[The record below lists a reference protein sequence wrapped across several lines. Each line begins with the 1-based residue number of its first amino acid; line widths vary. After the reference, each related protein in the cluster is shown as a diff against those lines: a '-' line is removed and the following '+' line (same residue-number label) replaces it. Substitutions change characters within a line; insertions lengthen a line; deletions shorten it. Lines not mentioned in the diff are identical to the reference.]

1 MNYKKWLIE
10 DLQNLDRWRFSITQ
24 QQEELATL
32 EAEMTA
38 IKATNYDKIPGGG
51 DVQQDR
57 LLTALAKKDELAANL
72 ALTQKRVRDMDRL
85 LSELPDDERR
95 IVERMYIHREKYA
108 VDSLAEELGFE
119 QAHIYRL
126 KNQAL
131 VHLAQLRHGS
141 GFQN

>member
-51 DVQQDR
+51 DVEQDR

-141 GFQN
+141 GFQT